1 MPERITLPVVDVP
14 DMNLEPVLRAD
25 PAAGPTAP
33 VLVAPEGTPIVAELV
48 CGACATV
55 LAEVVEDGEVEDVV
69 IQCPNCGAY
78 NKT

>member
-14 DMNLEPVLRAD
+14 DTNLEPVLRSD

-33 VLVAPEGTPIVAELV
+33 VLVAPEGALIVAELV
-48 CGACATV
+48 CGACAIV
-55 LAEVVEDGEVEDVV
+55 LAEVVQGGEVEDVV